1 MGLFSKK
8 TLTCERCGKE
18 YEARISIGSKLCPLC
33 QQREKDAKKEVSGY
47 VSYGEWIGRK
57 YNEDELKAIAQHR
70 DDILETHRNT
80 RTVTREELKQAGDN
94 YKKLS
99 ESEAVDIYE
108 RALYSLVA
116 VDRGASYATKGFF
129 CLTQYEGVVVAAEDV
144 FAVAYC
150 KDFRLVQSKDSANVE
165 ALLCVAFTNDPYI
178 PVFPM
183 VYFGKIG
190 LFAMKSKSGRQGV
203 EETFSRR
210 CPNLLYPVMETKQ
223 LKKILKGEASK
234 GSIDSQTMLKY
245 LSDAEAGSRM
255 FDSRNMVDTLPQES
269 LDRLSAYGFIPWTE
283 VSRLMKLEG
292 MFSQSFW
299 EKILEK
305 VVVQYY

>member
-70 DDILETHRNT
+70 DDILESHRNT

-108 RALYSLVA
+108 RALYSLVD
-116 VDRGASYATKGFF
+116 VRKGAAYAAKGFF
-129 CLTQYEGVVVAAEDV
+129 CLPQYEGVVVAAEDV

-150 KDFRLVQSKDSANVE
+150 RDLKLVQSKDSANVE

-178 PVFPM
+178 PVFPV

-203 EETFSRR
+203 EEIFSRR

-223 LKKILKGEASK
+223 LKKILKSEASK

-245 LSDAEAGSRM
+245 LSDVESGFGM
-255 FDSRNMVDTLPQES
+255 FDGRNMADTLPQES

-299 EKILEK
+299 EKIQEK